1 MWQLSSISPGS
12 PGRIATPL
20 ARHFSTPRS
29 ARRHRSYLPQARTIL
44 TRLSAG
50 YLARGLATG
59 ILSTDPNVMPAV
71 TAQEIVKHGVQV
83 VYIVGGAGAVS
94 DAVARQVE
102 AIHVGGQAGAPLV
115 RVVRIG
121 GSDRYATNN
130 LVDTYSHAQS
140 QTVIIAT
147 GEQFA
152 DALSVGP
159 AVYVSG
165 YPLVLTPKAG
175 LAGSTKSALSTLGA
189 KSAIIVGGTSAV
201 SANVEAQLKS
211 LGIAVWTR
219 LAGTDRTQTA
229 AQIATWEVMG
239 IAGTT
244 AYPVGLQTLAFNA
257 GDTPAVGT
265 AVYVVRG
272 DTFADALPAGPVAG
286 HKKNIILMT
295 VDPATVGTGG
305 PTFLHNPFEL
315 DVVHTVQA
323 IGGTSAISDATLA
336 SLVQSSGG

>member
-1 MWQLSSISPGS
+1 
-12 PGRIATPL
+12 
-20 ARHFSTPRS
+20 
-29 ARRHRSYLPQARTIL
+29 L
-44 TRLSAG
+44 TRVAGSDRYATGAALFDSAFGTTASVVLTSGANYPDALSAG

-59 ILSTDPNVMPAV
+59 ILSTDPNVLPAV

-83 VYIVGGAGAVS
+83 VYIVGGVGAVS
-94 DAVARQVE
+94 DAVAREVE
-102 AIHVGGQAGAPLV
+102 AIRVGGHASAAPV

-175 LAGSTKSALSTLGA
+175 LAVSTKAALSALGA
-189 KSAIIVGGTSAV
+189 KSAIILGGTSAV

-211 LGIAVWTR
+211 LGIVVWTR

-272 DTFADALPAGPVAG
+272 DTFADALPAVPVAG
-286 HKKNIILMT
+286 HKKNVILMT
-295 VDPATVGTGG
+295 VDPAAVGTGG
-305 PTFLHNPFEL
+305 PAFLHNPFEL

-323 IGGTSAISDATLA
+323 IGGTSAIADATLA
-336 SLVQSSGG
+336 ALVQSSGG